1 MSKKLSVA
9 VIGAGMIANAAHIP
23 AWQNLQAEGVEVV
36 GVADLYEDNARSTAE
51 RYGVPHAYA
60 DGAKMLHDLEPDI
73 VSVCTPNCYHKEWTL
88 AALASGA
95 HVLCEKP
102 IAPGYADALEMY
114 EAADAA
120 GRVLL
125 VGQNMRFAS
134 EMMAAKEF
142 ADAGQLGEMYYAET
156 ASMRRRGVPTW
167 GMFHMKE
174 HNAGG
179 PIYDLSVHMLDALLW
194 IMGNPKVI
202 AVSGMTYTKLANRD
216 EGLITSLADSGAP
229 IGVFN
234 PRPYDY
240 REFDVEDMAA
250 GFLRLENGATVSVKS
265 SWAANVPPGMGGTM
279 ILGTEGGL
287 KLRPLTLVRN
297 MGSYQVDVTPK
308 VPPDP
313 DIPFYGHWK
322 ETAHMIRVI
331 RGQEALCVKREEVLN
346 VIRALEGLYTSAQE
360 GREVRF
366 D

>member
-1 MSKKLSVA
+1 MDKKLSVA
-9 VIGAGMIANAAHIP
+9 VIGTGMIANAAHIP
-23 AWQNLQAEGVEVV
+23 AWQNLQDDVEVV

-51 RYGVPHAYA
+51 RYSIPHAYA
-60 DGAKMLHDLEPDI
+60 DPAKMLHDCKPDI

-102 IAPGYADALEMY
+102 IAPGYADAVEMY
-114 EAADAA
+114 EAAEAA
-120 GRVLL
+120 GRVLF
-125 VGQNMRFAS
+125 VGQSARFTS
-134 EMMAAKEF
+134 GTMAAKAF
-142 ADAGQLGEMYYAET
+142 ADLGQLGEMYYAET
-156 ASMRRRGVPTW
+156 SSMRRRGVPTW

-179 PIYDLSVHMLDALLW
+179 PVYDLSVHMLDALLW

-202 AVSGMTYTKLANRD
+202 AVSGVTYTKLANRD

-250 GFLRLENGATVSVKS
+250 GFLRLENGATVTIKS

-308 VPPDP
+308 VPSEPS
-313 DIPFYGHWK
+313 IPFYGHWK
-322 ETAHMIRVI
+322 ETEHMIQVI
-331 RGQEALCVKREEVLN
+331 RGQETLCVKREEVLN